1 MVVVIVEGGARGAIN
16 AGWKCKQRVWAF
28 QLACDVLP
36 QPRRN
41 HRRSATHVK
50 DVTSHGRR
58 CVYMLLSPS
67 CHLVF
72 VSRCDV

>member
-1 MVVVIVEGGARGAIN
+1 MVEIGAGGAQGAIN
-16 AGWKCKQRVWAF
+16 AEWKCKQRVWAF

-41 HRRSATHVK
+41 HRCSATHVE
-50 DVTSHGRR
+50 DVTSHGPQ
-58 CVYMLLSPS
+58 CVYMLSSRS
-67 CHLVF
+67 CRLAF